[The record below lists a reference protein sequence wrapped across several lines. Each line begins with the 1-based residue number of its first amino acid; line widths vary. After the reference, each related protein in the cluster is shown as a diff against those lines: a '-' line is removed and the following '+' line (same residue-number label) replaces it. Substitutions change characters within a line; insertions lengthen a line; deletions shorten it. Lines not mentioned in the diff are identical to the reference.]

1 MTGKPKLV
9 LVPGLLCSD
18 TLWTAQTEGLADIA
32 DIIVADITRDDTM
45 DGMAQ
50 RILDGVNGS
59 FSLAGLSMGGYVA
72 FEVMRRAL
80 DGSTGWPC
88 WTRVRAPTRWN
99 RRPGVGT

>member
-18 TLWTAQTEGLADIA
+18 NLWTAQSEDLADIA
-32 DIIVADITRDDTM
+32 DIIVADTTRDDTM

-59 FSLAGLSMGGYVA
+59 FSWQVG
-72 FEVMRRAL
+72 
-80 DGSTGWPC
+80 
-88 WTRVRAPTRWN
+88 RWGDTS
-99 RRPGVGT
+99 RSK